1 MTLLAAG
8 GRADLPLSLA
18 GPLGIFYGYG
28 TIGTCCIV
36 LGSQRARVKRS
47 RGKGEGVTMS
57 TSVREDPAEKP
68 PPPVDVSE
76 WVDKYGDYLYRYA
89 MLRLQS
95 QHAAEDAVQET
106 FLAGIKNIE
115 KFDGRV
121 DVKYWLRGIL
131 RNKVVD
137 YIRKASRERPV
148 EDSEVKDM
156 QDRFVFKAFGV
167 ATTRPAPWQ
176 FDPHRAYEKTE
187 FWEVLHRCIAKLKG
201 PTQQAFTLKMLEGLS
216 TDEVCEAMKITP
228 NYLWVMLHRARAQ
241 LKTCLEAN
249 WAAKED

>member
-1 MTLLAAG
+1 M
-8 GRADLPLSLA
+8 S
-18 GPLGIFYGYG
+18 
-28 TIGTCCIV
+28 
-36 LGSQRARVKRS
+36 
-47 RGKGEGVTMS
+47 GKVEEQT
-57 TSVREDPAEKP
+57 EPKAPPA
-68 PPPVDVSE
+68 VDINE

-148 EDSEVKDM
+148 DDTEVKDI

-187 FWEVLHRCIAKLKG
+187 FWDVLQGCLSKLKG
-201 PTQQAFTLKMLEGLS
+201 PIQQAFTLKMLEGMS
-216 TDEVCEAMKITP
+216 TDEVCKVMDITP
-228 NYLWVMLHRARAQ
+228 NYLWVMLHRARGQ

-249 WAAKED
+249 WAVKDD